1 MANST
6 EKKKWTIMTY
16 MAGDNNLDQN
26 GAEDIKEM
34 KQPGSTSGIHVIV
47 QFDRAGA
54 GQQTKRY
61 YLKKGTSLNDDAVQS
76 VGETN
81 TGSPDA
87 LIDFIRWGVTNYP
100 AEHYLLVLWNHGQGW
115 DDTDIYAGE
124 QGAGARLTRS
134 GRVRNA
140 FFRTSVEQAAQLS
153 ASDTA
158 QARAIL
164 LDDDAKD
171 FLDNLEMKR
180 VLQETQKMIGR
191 KLDLLGMDAC
201 LMNMAEVGYQ
211 VKNSVLYTVGSE
223 ETEPLDGWSYDTI
236 LDSLSK
242 QPNMS
247 PIELSKLIVK
257 YYINSYKGSG
267 EAVTQSACDLSVSS
281 TVASAVKKLASALK
295 TGLKNGTTRAMISD
309 SRNRVQEYDVPANID
324 LVDLCKLLKA
334 SKVPATIKN
343 ACDQVIS
350 VILGNSGLVI
360 SSGYCD
366 KSMKRSNGVA
376 IYFPTRS
383 VSPLYAHL
391 DFTKKT
397 GWGTFLKAYINATR
411 SRTG

>member
-1 MANST
+1 MANSA
-6 EKKKWTIMTY
+6 EKKKWTIMAY

-26 GAEDIKEM
+26 GVEDIEEM
-34 KQPGSTSGIHVIV
+34 KQTGSTSGIHVIV

-61 YLKKGTSLNDDAVQS
+61 YLKKGTSLDADAVQS

-81 TGSPDA
+81 TGNPDA
-87 LIDFIRWGVTNYP
+87 LIDFISWGVANYP
-100 AEHYLLVLWNHGQGW
+100 SEHYLLVLWNHGQGW

-124 QGAGARLTRS
+124 RETGARLRRP
-134 GRVRNA
+134 GRVRHA

-153 ASDTA
+153 ASDKA

-191 KLDLLGMDAC
+191 KLDILGMDAC

-211 VKNSVLYTVGSE
+211 VKDSVLYTVGSE
-223 ETEPLDGWSYDTI
+223 ETEPLDGWPYDTI
-236 LDSLSK
+236 LTALSK

-295 TGLKNGTTRAMISD
+295 AGLKNGTTRAMISD
-309 SRNRVQEYDVPANID
+309 SRNRVQEYDVPDNID
-324 LVDLCKLLKA
+324 LVDLCKLLKTL
-334 SKVPATIKN
+334 KVSATIKN
-343 ACDQVIS
+343 ACDQVMGAIQ
-350 VILGNSGLVI
+350 GNAGLVI
-360 SSGYCD
+360 SSGYFD

-383 VSPLYAHL
+383 VSPLYARL

-411 SRTG
+411 SRRG

>member
-1 MANST
+1 MANSV

-26 GAEDIKEM
+26 GAEDIEEM
-34 KQPGSTSGIHVIV
+34 KQIGSTAEIQVIV

-61 YLKKGTSLNDDAVQS
+61 YLKKGTSLDDDAVQS

-115 DDTDIYAGE
+115 NDTDIYAGE
-124 QGAGARLTRS
+124 RGAGARLMRS

-140 FFRTSVEQAAQLS
+140 FFKTSVEQTAQLS
-153 ASDTA
+153 ASDAA

-191 KLDLLGMDAC
+191 KLDILGMDAC

-223 ETEPLDGWSYDTI
+223 ETEPVDGWPYDTI
-236 LDSLSK
+236 LAALSK
-242 QPNMS
+242 QPDMS
-247 PIELSKLIVK
+247 PIEFSKLIVK

-267 EAVTQSACDLSVSS
+267 EAVTQSACDLSASL

-295 TGLKNGTTRAMISD
+295 TGLKNGTTRTMISD
-309 SRNRVQEYDVPANID
+309 ARNRVQEYDVPDNID

-334 SKVPATIKN
+334 STVPATIKN
-343 ACDQVIS
+343 ACDQVMGAIQ
-350 VILGNSGLVI
+350 GNSGLVI

-376 IYFPTRS
+376 IYFPTRT
-383 VSPLYAHL
+383 VSPLYSRL
-391 DFTKKT
+391 DFPKKT
-397 GWGTFLKAYINATR
+397 GWGAFLKAYIAATR
-411 SRTG
+411 SRVG

>member
-1 MANST
+1 MPNSV

-26 GAEDIKEM
+26 GAEDIEEM
-34 KQPGSTSGIHVIV
+34 KQTGSTAEIQVIV

-61 YLKKGTSLNDDAVQS
+61 YLKKGTSLDDDAVQS

-124 QGAGARLTRS
+124 RGAGARLTRP

-140 FFRTSVEQAAQLS
+140 FFRTSVEQTAQLS
-153 ASDTA
+153 ASDAA

-191 KLDLLGMDAC
+191 KLDILGMDAC

-223 ETEPLDGWSYDTI
+223 ETEPVDGWPYDTI
-236 LDSLSK
+236 LAALSK
-242 QPNMS
+242 QPDMS
-247 PIELSKLIVK
+247 PIEFSKLIVK

-267 EAVTQSACDLSVSS
+267 EAVTQSACDLSASL

-295 TGLKNGTTRAMISD
+295 TGLKNGTTRTMISD
-309 SRNRVQEYDVPANID
+309 ARNRVQEYDVPDNID

-334 SKVPATIKN
+334 STVPATIKN
-343 ACDQVIS
+343 ACDQVMGAIQ
-350 VILGNSGLVI
+350 GNSGLVI

-376 IYFPTRS
+376 IYFPTRT
-383 VSPLYAHL
+383 VSPLYSRL
-391 DFTKKT
+391 DFPKKT
-397 GWGTFLKAYINATR
+397 GWGAFLKAYIAATR
-411 SRTG
+411 SRVG